1 MTVIQRTSI
10 LAAGATLTLLLAGC
24 GSKDTGCGSN
34 PTGPGCQPSPS
45 PSPTA
50 RPAVVIDRGEGS
62 LPELTVLL
70 RPVSTTETGAFDA
83 TVDWTFAANDVD
95 VFLARGN
102 CSFEQF
108 VQDQCTIAAGSMSTT
123 AKPERIRLANQ
134 PAGTYTLGV
143 VNFGP
148 GDESVAYQ
156 LVFTP
161 GTAAAST
168 SDSAASAA
176 AARPL
181 KGRLK
186 GEAVHD

>member
-1 MTVIQRTSI
+1 MNVIQRTSI
-10 LAAGATLTLLLAGC
+10 LAAGATLALILAAC

-34 PTGPGCQPSPS
+34 PTGPGCPT
-45 PSPTA
+45 SPTPPPA
-50 RPAVVIDRGEGS
+50 TPRPAVVIDRGEGS
-62 LPELTVLL
+62 LPVLTVLL

-108 VQDQCTIAAGSMSTT
+108 VQDQCAIAAGSMSTT

-168 SDSAASAA
+168 SQAASAA
-176 AARPL
+176 VARPF

-186 GEAVHD
+186 GEAGHN

>member
-1 MTVIQRTSI
+1 MNAIQRMSM
-10 LAAGATLTLLLAGC
+10 LAGGAALALMLGGCNSGDPNC
-24 GSKDTGCGSN
+24 GTN
-34 PTGPGCQPSPS
+34 PSGPGCP
-45 PSPTA
+45 PSPTPSPTP

-70 RPVSTTETGAFDA
+70 RPVSITETGAFDA

-108 VQDQCTIAAGSMSTT
+108 VQDQCAIAAGSMSTT

-161 GTAAAST
+161 GTAAASA
-168 SDSAASAA
+168 SDSVQGVRAWPTKA
-176 AARPL
+176 
-181 KGRLK
+181 RLK
-186 GEAVHD
+186 GETHFE